1 MSWTSIFAGVA
12 AFTSVVNV
20 LVTIVNNK
28 AQMRA
33 QIIASARVQWI
44 KEVRNIYTNF
54 LKLSTEFHNELL
66 FLNESDKEKNFDK
79 IFNLL
84 RGNLWSSYYQ
94 LISYFPDIDSDGRNT
109 KIRNTFEELIIY
121 LEEKL

>member
-33 QIIASARVQWI
+33 QIIASSRVQWI

-66 FLNESDKEKNFDK
+66 FLVHLFSFLITTYATAFASGTIEKPC
-79 IFNLL
+79 
-84 RGNLWSSYYQ
+84 SSG
-94 LISYFPDIDSDGRNT
+94 S
-109 KIRNTFEELIIY
+109 
-121 LEEKL
+121 

>member
-33 QIIASARVQWI
+33 QIIASSRVQWI
-44 KEVRNIYTNF
+44 KEVT
-54 LKLSTEFHNELL
+54 
-66 FLNESDKEKNFDK
+66 
-79 IFNLL
+79 
-84 RGNLWSSYYQ
+84 Q
-94 LISYFPDIDSDGRNT
+94 
-109 KIRNTFEELIIY
+109 TF
-121 LEEKL
+121 

>member
-33 QIIASARVQWI
+33 QIIASSRVQWI

-121 LEEKL
+121 L